1 MFILIQLQKSERL
14 LTYNINM
21 TNQTVQLSKV
31 YLLINKVLNKLVRRK
46 FGKQYSVRLNSIH
59 FIENRTNNYFHNCF
73 EKISLKSNK
82 PVLISELESIEHFI
96 LYNIN
101 SALIC
106 IEPEINMEV
115 TEIEVTII

>member
-1 MFILIQLQKSERL
+1 MSNSIIPTQ
-14 LTYNINM
+14 
-21 TNQTVQLSKV
+21 KV
-31 YLLINKVLNKLVRRK
+31 YVLLNKVLNTLVKRK
-46 FGKQYSVRLNSIH
+46 YGKQYSVRLNSIH
-59 FIENRTNNYFHNCF
+59 FIENRTNIYYFHNCS

-96 LYNIN
+96 LNSIN

-106 IEPEINMEV
+106 IEPAISMEV

>member
-1 MFILIQLQKSERL
+1 MSDNIMPTHIVYVL
-14 LTYNINM
+14 L
-21 TNQTVQLSKV
+21 
-31 YLLINKVLNKLVRRK
+31 NKVLNTLVRKK
-46 FGKQYSVRLNSIH
+46 FGKQFSVRLNSIQ
-59 FIENRTNNYFHNCF
+59 FIENRTNIYYFHNCL

-96 LYNIN
+96 LFNIN
-101 SALIC
+101 SALNC

>member
-1 MFILIQLQKSERL
+1 
-14 LTYNINM
+14 M
-21 TNQTVQLSKV
+21 TNQTVQLSIV

-46 FGKQYSVRLNSIH
+46 FGKQFSVRLNSIH
-59 FIENRTNNYFHNCF
+59 FIENRTNIYYLHNCL

-106 IEPEINMEV
+106 IEPSINMVV
-115 TEIEVTII
+115 TEIELTII

>member
-1 MFILIQLQKSERL
+1 
-14 LTYNINM
+14 M

-31 YLLINKVLNKLVRRK
+31 YLLISKVLNKLVRRK
-46 FGKQYSVRLNSIH
+46 FGKQFSVRLNSIQ
-59 FIENRTNNYFHNCF
+59 FVENRTNIYYFHNCL

-101 SALIC
+101 SALNC
-106 IEPEINMEV
+106 IEPSINLEV
-115 TEIEVTII
+115 TEIELTII

>member
-1 MFILIQLQKSERL
+1 
-14 LTYNINM
+14 M

-46 FGKQYSVRLNSIH
+46 FGKQFSVRLNSIH
-59 FIENRTNNYFHNCF
+59 FIENRTNIYYLHNCL

-96 LYNIN
+96 LLNIN
-101 SALIC
+101 SALNC
-106 IEPEINMEV
+106 IETEINMEV
-115 TEIEVTII
+115 TEVEVTII

>member
-1 MFILIQLQKSERL
+1 MSDNIMSTHIVYML
-14 LTYNINM
+14 L
-21 TNQTVQLSKV
+21 
-31 YLLINKVLNKLVRRK
+31 NKVLNTLVRKK
-46 FGKQYSVRLNSIH
+46 FGKQYSVRLNSLH
-59 FIENRTNNYFHNCF
+59 FIENRTNIYYLHNCL

-96 LYNIN
+96 LNSIN

-115 TEIEVTII
+115 TEVEVTII